1 MQTANGQTRGERL
14 SAICNVDSSYENLL
28 IIQLH
33 NEYVIEDS
41 PKSPLGRSC
50 GGDHQL
56 SELSLIS
63 LVFLSA
69 QFWLAL
75 RLLLPRALIF
85 SSLSAPASSHQKLH
99 YAWEECGRQSASS
112 IFNSKRPDL
121 LRLECLSE
129 ESMPSASQRGL

>member
-1 MQTANGQTRGERL
+1 MK
-14 SAICNVDSSYENLL
+14 
-28 IIQLH
+28 
-33 NEYVIEDS
+33 DS
-41 PKSPLGRSC
+41 PKSPLGRNC

-85 SSLSAPASSHQKLH
+85 SSLSAPSSYHQKLN
-99 YAWEECGRQSASS
+99 YAWEECLRQSAFS
-112 IFNSKRPDL
+112 IFNGQISVWNVFLKNQLP
-121 LRLECLSE
+121 SE
-129 ESMPSASQRGL
+129 NQRGL